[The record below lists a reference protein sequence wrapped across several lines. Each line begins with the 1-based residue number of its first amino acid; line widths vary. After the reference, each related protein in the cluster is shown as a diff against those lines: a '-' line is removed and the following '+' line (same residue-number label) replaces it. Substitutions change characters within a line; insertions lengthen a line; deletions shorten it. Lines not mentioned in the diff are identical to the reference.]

1 MKGKKAKGTS
11 VKKPIYK
18 RWWFWVII
26 VVIISAIFGNM
37 GGGDES
43 DTPKAETHIYDKA
56 QVKDVVNGSRTKKIG
71 EYSIIEIDSK
81 DVTIEALTDWYF
93 NYVSVNDYNW
103 CMILYT
109 DKKDNSG
116 VYAINGMIQK
126 DVLFEQ
132 DKYGDYMLGDSSNG
146 TIYGPTEEKT
156 LKEMT
161 FDE

>member
-1 MKGKKAKGTS
+1 MKEKKDKGTS

-18 RWWFWVII
+18 KWWFWVII

-37 GGGDES
+37 GGEDEN

-56 QVKDVVNGSRTKKIG
+56 QVKDVMNGSRTEKIG

-109 DKKDNSG
+109 DKEDNSG
-116 VYAINGMIQK
+116 VYAVNGMIQK

-132 DKYGDYMLGDSSNG
+132 DEYGDYMLGDSSIG
-146 TIYGPTEEKT
+146 IVYGPTEEKT

-161 FDE
+161 FDK